1 MRMRASVAGE
11 LRQHGVALV
20 VALLLLLVLTM
31 LALSGMTSAAL
42 ELLLSGNV
50 QYQEQAFQAAEAG
63 IEQALAA
70 GGFEDG
76 TGIGSYD
83 DLAAADPLPIRG
95 TGAPIAG
102 CQEGPAADT
111 RQCGSSCAT
120 TPCTAATPV
129 PPAGRHAS
137 TRVVSGLAA
146 YHFVIDSVRRI
157 GPRAAEDTHAQGFY
171 VLAGSVP
178 AAPRCPLRRAH
189 RSVRIGASGGAD

>member
-31 LALSGMTSAAL
+31 LALSSMTSAAL

-83 DLAAADPLPIRG
+83 DLAAADPMPIRG

-102 CQEGPAADT
+102 CQEEPAAADT
-111 RQCGSSCAT
+111 RQCEFFLRYDAVTG
-120 TPCTAATPV
+120 ATPV
-129 PPAGRHAS
+129 PPAGVGTVDES
-137 TRVVSGLAA
+137 GSGLAA
-146 YHFVIDSVRRI
+146 YHFVIDSFGVSNR
-157 GPRAAEDTHAQGFY
+157 GAAAELTQGFY
-171 VLAGSVP
+171 VIGVDTGGAALP
-178 AAPRCPLRRAH
+178 AATSAPQRTYWRQR
-189 RSVRIGASGGAD
+189 GAD